1 MINSLSKNR
10 RMKANVIMALCAC
23 ACACASQPKTA
34 GMPGTEQLRAENS
47 LIKKRLILAERE
59 NAVLKDE
66 NLQCKNDNRQ
76 LSARIEKLGAD
87 IAALDERYKKD
98 IALRDSQNQAL
109 QQKNAVLAKESS
121 EKIREL
127 SELNRATESRLG
139 GEISRLNDELRTL
152 QESYTKEREAVRN
165 ENAQRELALSREIE
179 SLKRLAAGRE
189 AEAASLRTA
198 LSVIEQR
205 CEEITKV
212 AENRERELKER
223 EGELQKLRER
233 IDALL
238 KESAGKPSG
247 K

>member
-1 MINSLSKNR
+1 MIRRQSENR
-10 RMKANVIMALCAC
+10 RMKLSVIMALCAC
-23 ACACASQPKTA
+23 ACASRPKTD
-34 GMPGTEQLRAENS
+34 GMPVTEQLRAENS

-76 LSARIEKLGAD
+76 LCARIEKLGAD
-87 IAALDERYKKD
+87 IALLDERYKKD
-98 IALRDSQNQAL
+98 IALRESQNQAL

-127 SELNRATESRLG
+127 SELYRATESRLG
-139 GEISRLNDELRTL
+139 EEISRLNEELRKL
-152 QESYTKEREAVRN
+152 QVSYAREREAVRN

-179 SLKRLAAGRE
+179 SIKRFAAGKE
-189 AEAASLRTA
+189 AEADVLKTA
-198 LSVIEQR
+198 LSALERR

-212 AENRERELKER
+212 ADTRERELNER

-238 KESAGKPSG
+238 KEAAGKPPG